1 MRILWVAAGV
11 LTAVVVAGCTSRTAG
26 SARSG
31 PSTSAESGSVTTTA
45 TGNSPSASSGDPTS
59 SGPADQST
67 SAPAGSGTTKVVVRP
82 VNRAGRLSP
91 GFSAVPES
99 GDPVVCDRHYASPVA
114 VDAGI
119 IECGDTALY
128 GVACWPVVRYATAL
142 CYRDPFG
149 RQLAQIPAQFV
160 TKLPVTHEP
169 AVPFG
174 LELDNGEH
182 CKIRDGGAW
191 SKPEQQPS
199 YVGYYQ
205 CDSDFQDAVWGPPDD
220 YKSGGINQSSPQ
232 WTVIVGAASGKGP
245 LVRHRVVSARFVGM
259 AS

>member
-1 MRILWVAAGV
+1 
-11 LTAVVVAGCTSRTAG
+11 
-26 SARSG
+26 
-31 PSTSAESGSVTTTA
+31 
-45 TGNSPSASSGDPTS
+45 
-59 SGPADQST
+59 
-67 SAPAGSGTTKVVVRP
+67 VVVRP
-82 VNRAGRLSP
+82 VNRAGQLSP

-99 GDPVVCDRHYASPVA
+99 GDPVECDRHYASPVA

-149 RQLAQIPAQFV
+149 RQLAQIAAQFV
-160 TKLPVTHEP
+160 TRLPVTHQP

-182 CKIRDGGAW
+182 CKVRDGGAW

-199 YVGYYQ
+199 YVGYYM
-205 CDSDFQDAVWGPPDD
+205 CGSQDAVWGPGND
-220 YKSGGINQSSPQ
+220 YKTGGINQSSPQ
-232 WTVIVGAASGKGP
+232 WTVIVGASSGEGA
-245 LVRHRVVSARFVGM
+245 LVRHRVVTAAFVGM
-259 AS
+259 AG